1 MASFIDWNVASTAA
15 TPVSPSRELARELD
29 DSDDAMD
36 GDGVAIVVV
45 VVAVAAV
52 IVGALIKVKAALASV
67 SEGELLTPLA
77 LPAVDELQDVTPA
90 KQVSPPEQPYPR
102 GQDWMHE
109 VEASS

>member
-1 MASFIDWNVASTAA
+1 MASTAA

-36 GDGVAIVVV
+36 GDGVGI
-45 VVAVAAV
+45 AVAAV
-52 IVGALIKVKAALASV
+52 AAVVVGALIKVKAALASV

-77 LPAVDELQDVTPA
+77 PPAVDELQDVTPA